1 MKKLLYTLFIL
12 GTIAALTPACTGD
25 DDDPI
30 TEEDT
35 SEDDGDDDDTDSS
48 TDDGDDDGDDGG
60 DTGGDTGGS
69 DGNATDDVTTFT
81 ISLDKTFLDESETI
95 DEDDEDYVENST
107 FGSEIAI
114 AYSGT
119 TATVTGDVDGVTVT
133 TDGADVTV
141 NSSTAGVK
149 YVLSGTA
156 SDGSFK
162 IYSSKKYELDLNGVS
177 LTNSDGAAINSQSEK
192 RAFIVIGEGTTNT
205 LVDGSSY
212 DTPDDED
219 EKGTIFSEG
228 QIIFSGNGTLDVTG
242 NYKHGIV
249 SDDYLRFRP
258 GNVINVTASAGNGL
272 KANDDVTINGG
283 VLNITVTSTA
293 GKGISSDGS
302 VDIKGGRATI
312 ITSGGAEYDE
322 DEGDATACAGVK
334 ADSTFTMEGGKLYIM
349 STGQGGKGIS
359 GDQDMI
365 FEGGEVRIITTGKIY
380 QYTSSITTSPKGIKG
395 DGDITI
401 DGGTF
406 LVRTTGGENAEGIE
420 SEGTLTVNGGTV
432 KVYSYDDPTNAEKIV
447 INDGYYFSYATNNDG
462 MDANGNLT
470 INGGIVIA
478 SGTSSPEGGFDCDNA
493 TFLINGGVVI
503 GTGGST
509 SNPST
514 SSSQPVIVYNGSL
527 SSGRYLTITDSNSSN
542 IFTYLLPRSSSVTLI
557 SSPSLSKG
565 SSYTLGTATSV
576 SGEESFAGY
585 YSSATVSGSSTI
597 SSVTLSSTVTTV
609 GTSGSGQQP
618 GGNPGGGR

>member
-1 MKKLLYTLFIL
+1 
-12 GTIAALTPACTGD
+12 
-25 DDDPI
+25 
-30 TEEDT
+30 
-35 SEDDGDDDDTDSS
+35 
-48 TDDGDDDGDDGG
+48 
-60 DTGGDTGGS
+60 
-69 DGNATDDVTTFT
+69 
-81 ISLDKTFLDESETI
+81 
-95 DEDDEDYVENST
+95 
-107 FGSEIAI
+107 
-114 AYSGT
+114 
-119 TATVTGDVDGVTVT
+119 VDGVTVT

-149 YVLSGTA
+149 YILSGTA

-162 IYSSKKYELDLNGVS
+162 IYSSKKYELDLEGVNI
-177 LTNSDGAAINSQSEK
+177 TNSDGAAINSQSEK
-192 RAFIVIGEGTTNT
+192 RAFIVLGEGTTNT

-212 DTPDDED
+212 DTADDED

-258 GNVINVTASAGNGL
+258 GNVINITASAGNGV
-272 KANDDVTINGG
+272 KANDAVTIDGG

-334 ADSTFTMEGGKLYIM
+334 SDSTFTMEGGMLYIK

-359 GDQDMI
+359 ADQDMV
-365 FEGGEVRIITTGKIY
+365 FTDGDVRIITTGKIY

-401 DGGTF
+401 DGGTI

-432 KVYSYDDPTNAEKIV
+432 EAYSYDDATNAETIV
-447 INDGYYFSYATNNDG
+447 INDGNYFSYSTNNDG
-462 MDANGNLT
+462 MDSNGNMT

-478 SGTSSPEGGFDCDNA
+478 SGTSSPEAGFDCDTY
-493 TFLINGGVVI
+493 TFTINGGVVI
-503 GTGGST
+503 GTGGDT
-509 SNPST
+509 SSPST
-514 SSSQPVIVYNGSL
+514 SSKQPVIVYNGSL
-527 SSGRYLTITDSNSSN
+527 SSGKYLTLTDSDGDN

-557 SSPSLSKG
+557 SCPDLSKG
-565 SSYTLGTATSV
+565 SSYTLATATSV
-576 SGEESFAGY
+576 SGGSSFEGY
-585 YSSATVSGSSTI
+585 YSGATVSGSSTL
-597 SSVTLSSTVTTV
+597 SSVTLSSMVTTV
-609 GTSGSGQQP
+609 GTSS
-618 GGNPGGGR
+618 GNPGTGGGGPGGMF